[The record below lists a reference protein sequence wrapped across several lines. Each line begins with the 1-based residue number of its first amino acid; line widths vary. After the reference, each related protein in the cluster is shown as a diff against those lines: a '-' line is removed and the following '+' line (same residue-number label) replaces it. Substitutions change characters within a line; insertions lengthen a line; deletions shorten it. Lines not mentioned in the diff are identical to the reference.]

1 MQTPP
6 TSLRVSGT
14 MFIQTVTDRHASIG
28 PRVSSSGAGEAVSQ
42 GTASP
47 FPRQTPIDNVLVRSA
62 RYARRRAW
70 VGPFG
75 HFRANENLIL
85 SGCKSSRKGGSSTHM
100 IKDFISTLLARFQS
114 DDEEGQTLVE
124 YGLLL
129 ALIAIIVIVA
139 LLFLGP
145 LVSDI
150 FSNVGNQLT

>member
-1 MQTPP
+1 M
-6 TSLRVSGT
+6 L
-14 MFIQTVTDRHASIG
+14 
-28 PRVSSSGAGEAVSQ
+28 
-42 GTASP
+42 
-47 FPRQTPIDNVLVRSA
+47 PIVQIYISNFLA
-62 RYARRRAW
+62 K
-70 VGPFG
+70 
-75 HFRANENLIL
+75 FR
-85 SGCKSSRKGGSSTHM
+85 
-100 IKDFISTLLARFQS
+100 S